1 MANFQLLLLLSELSS
16 LMSDS
21 KSAAGRVLSSLS
33 LSATS
38 KLQKRS
44 MELTEIATLASAS
57 SFTLLALVFSGG
69 PSLP

>member
-16 LMSDS
+16 LFSDS
-21 KSAAGRVLSSLS
+21 KLSSLS

-44 MELTEIATLASAS
+44 MELMEIATPVSAS
-57 SFTLLALVFSGG
+57 LFTLLALVFSGG